1 MANRVES
8 EDETEELRSTLLQ
21 TATSVLQIRQR
32 AEQEIRRA
40 KEALEQRTR
49 ELAETL
55 VIMRATLESTTDA
68 ILVTDEEGKVTDFN
82 DKYLDMWKIPRVVL
96 EAGRA
101 ADVRELYL

>member
-40 KEALEQRTR
+40 KEALELRKR
-49 ELAETL
+49 ELAQAL
-55 VIMRATLESTTDA
+55 
-68 ILVTDEEGKVTDFN
+68 
-82 DKYLDMWKIPRVVL
+82 
-96 EAGRA
+96 
-101 ADVRELYL
+101 